1 MKKEIPRTE
10 SIRLVR
16 GIYGICR
23 RRMSAFGLLLKF
35 H

>member
-16 GIYGICR
+16 GVYGIFR
-23 RRMSAFGLLLKF
+23 WTYVRLLLIT
-35 H
+35 